1 MPVRHTPPSLG
12 APNVPEGVIPCLLTR
27 RLVALVMLLEPRA
40 LVVGPVG
47 VQRDRL
53 GWMLLDAFHQ
63 GLALRATL
71 ILGDRL
77 VDLLEDV
84 FIAHDAPLRWRPW
97 RTGRDEHQLVL
108 IARHEAAVLS
118 GYLAL
123 RLIAGRAALHED
135 PASVLHLFSR
145 TAGALLDEDAPGLGG
160 VSIAMCVYQHVPG
173 VLQREADGRG
183 GRGEPVLVVGG
194 VEPGVQGPVLL
205 GINGVAG
212 IDIIELITP
221 GTSRLIQRA
230 VGHSDGHTESP
241 SLMSARARRPRHG
254 PEWPLPPASHGG
266 G

>member
-84 FIAHDAPLRWRPW
+84 FRAHDAPLRWRPL

-123 RLIAGRAALHED
+123 RLIAGHAALHED
-135 PASVLHLFSR
+135 PASILNLFSR
-145 TAGALLDEDAPGLGG
+145 TAVALLDEDASGVGG
-160 VSIAMCVYQHVPG
+160 VSIAMFVYQHVPG
-173 VLQREADGRG
+173 VLQREADGLG
-183 GRGEPVLVVGG
+183 GRGEPVLIVGG
-194 VEPGVQGPVLL
+194 VQPGVKCPVLL
-205 GINGVAG
+205 AINGLAR
-212 IDIIELITP
+212 IDIIERVAP
-221 GTSRLIQRA
+221 GTPRI
-230 VGHSDGHTESP
+230 V
-241 SLMSARARRPRHG
+241 RRNF
-254 PEWPLPPASHGG
+254 
-266 G
+266 